1 MTFEPIDRTHKPAAL
16 DVVCEAFYDY
26 PVMRYAIAES
36 GDDYNHHLRE
46 VIGLFCENRFG
57 RELPLYAIRDDGEI
71 AAVAVCTGAVSIP
84 STPG

>member
-16 DVVCEAFYDY
+16 DVICEAFYDY

-57 RELPLYAIRDDGEI
+57 REQSRCAPVRCPYRQDRAESPKRPRG
-71 AAVAVCTGAVSIP
+71 
-84 STPG
+84 